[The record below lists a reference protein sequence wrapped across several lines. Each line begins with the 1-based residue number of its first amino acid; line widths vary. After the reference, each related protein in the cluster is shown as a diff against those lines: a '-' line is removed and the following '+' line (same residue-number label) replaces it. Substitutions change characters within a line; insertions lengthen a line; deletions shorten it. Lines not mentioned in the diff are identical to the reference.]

1 MASDTQHDGFCLVSD
16 LLGNKGSMFLARV
29 TSADFAL
36 LLKCPF
42 ITRITRKQGGQGS
55 RHAALQVT
63 VTKSSKSKLQ
73 VLSAG
78 NYRKRTPKKAQAVH
92 GPPLVPIPFFLGFAS
107 YWGACDRTAVPS
119 LPPMLQP
126 VRGCPGVLWGT
137 AQHAGLRGLE
147 AMGTGCWKEPA
158 TCRGPWPKPHPVTWR
173 ASQGVPSAEGEST
186 GH

>member
-1 MASDTQHDGFCLVSD
+1 MPFYYPDHQ
-16 LLGNKGSMFLARV
+16 KARGAGQQACSTAGHCHQKQQV
-29 TSADFAL
+29 KTPSA
-36 LLKCPF
+36 KC
-42 ITRITRKQGGQGS
+42 R
-55 RHAALQVT
+55 
-63 VTKSSKSKLQ
+63 KLQ
-73 VLSAG
+73 EAHTKES
-78 NYRKRTPKKAQAVH
+78 PSCPW
-92 GPPLVPIPFFLGFAS
+92 PPLVPIPFFLGFAS

-126 VRGCPGVLWGT
+126 VRGCPGVPWGT

-173 ASQGVPSAEGEST
+173 ASQGVPSAEGKST

>member
-1 MASDTQHDGFCLVSD
+1 
-16 LLGNKGSMFLARV
+16 MFLARV
-29 TSADFAL
+29 MSADFAL

-92 GPPLVPIPFFLGFAS
+92 GPPLS
-107 YWGACDRTAVPS
+107 PS
-119 LPPMLQP
+119 HSSWDL
-126 VRGCPGVLWGT
+126 
-137 AQHAGLRGLE
+137 HH
-147 AMGTGCWKEPA
+147 TGE
-158 TCRGPWPKPHPVTWR
+158 PVTELL
-173 ASQGVPSAEGEST
+173 SPVCHQCSNQ
-186 GH
+186 